1 MAYQFNHLWT
11 FRKCMPETWTSNNLK
26 VQLLMLPDLL
36 HNASKEHQLGI
47 KKVTSI
53 TTLCQVF
60 NSCNYGKTMLNEVH
74 QLVRIYL
81 TVPMTTATAER
92 TFSTLRRLKNYL
104 QSTMTQKR
112 LNHIVL
118 LRTHKHPTDEL
129 DLTEVASDFS
139 GANSRRRAFFGSF

>member
-1 MAYQFNHLWT
+1 
-11 FRKCMPETWTSNNLK
+11 
-26 VQLLMLPDLL
+26 
-36 HNASKEHQLGI
+36 
-47 KKVTSI
+47 
-53 TTLCQVF
+53 
-60 NSCNYGKTMLNEVH
+60 MLNEVH

-92 TFSTLRRLKNYL
+92 TFLTLRRLKNYL

-112 LNHIVL
+112 LNDIVL
-118 LRTHKHPTDEL
+118 LHTHKHPTDEL